1 LLEEAATDVLW
12 HPVDNSYYM
21 NTCAYVKEAWRDR
34 LSEVTHVDGTTRPQ
48 IVTEQTNPFIYN
60 TIKALEK
67 LNGIPSLLNTSFN
80 RREPLVETPLD
91 ALRTFQ
97 KMPINYLV
105 LNNKLVAKVEEPAPK
120 RQLQH

>member
-1 LLEEAATDVLW
+1 
-12 HPVDNSYYM
+12 M